1 MQAIARFLLPAL
13 LLAAF
18 TAHAQALDKKNVE
31 KFLTEMDQAQ
41 INLDAAGMEKFLSPG
56 VKITMSITQ
65 GGKKQ
70 TTEMSRG
77 EYIASA
83 RQNFAAAKDYRYQR
97 SNTKIEIAGG
107 GKKAVVTAKNVESM
121 KVQGLPMTGISQVT
135 LTVELI
141 DGQPLVT
148 SVMAD
153 GTVK

>member
-1 MQAIARFLLPAL
+1 MQVIARFLLSAL

-18 TAHAQALDKKNVE
+18 AAHAQTLDKKSVE

-41 INLDAAGMEKFLSPG
+41 IRQDAAGMEKFLSPA
-56 VKITMSITQ
+56 VTITMSLAQ

-70 TTEMSRG
+70 KTEMSRS

-97 SNTKIEIAGG
+97 SNTRIEITGG
-107 GKKAVVTAKNVESM
+107 GRKAVVTADNIESM
-121 KVQGLPMTGISQVT
+121 KMQGQPLTGISQVT

-141 DGQPLVT
+141 DGRPLVT
-148 SVMAD
+148 SVVAD